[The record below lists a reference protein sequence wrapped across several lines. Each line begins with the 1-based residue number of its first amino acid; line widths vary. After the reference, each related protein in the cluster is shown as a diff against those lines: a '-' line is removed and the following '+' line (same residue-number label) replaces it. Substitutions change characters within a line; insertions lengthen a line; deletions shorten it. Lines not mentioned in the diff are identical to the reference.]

1 MNEGTKK
8 LLTYGAVAVVGYLA
22 ILFVAR
28 RLGGKPSGIWIYR

>member
-1 MNEGTKK
+1 MNDNTKK
-8 LLTYGAVAVVGYLA
+8 ILTYGAVAVVGYFA

>member
-1 MNEGTKK
+1 MNDGTKK